1 MAQQDFNNFKLRL
14 QEWKETHSEEYDMFE
29 EEMNSRDAVGYQ
41 KIMGL
46 AVTLVPAYQKL
57 IKQKANLGTFDDIS
71 DIENLFKE
79 NKLAQTLINEFEN
92 SDKNSIV
99 PAMLYWLYFGQS
111 FERMVEKGEE
121 LRKTP
126 NISYLN
132 KFFIKSTIDFLRN
145 KSIKLGLRT
154 KADWEK
160 HHRLMKEVD
169 NNEAL
174 KLEIDSKIDIPVSKP
189 KNNKELTLEDM
200 IMLDDE
206 KKEILLTKIGDYI
219 RQGTKGKR
227 IAWMILALRQLG
239 YLPNKTYDRRLFN
252 AIRDKFGLEIGSDK
266 GIYNYLDNRT
276 AKDDKSEID
285 DLKNY
290 FTLNSIQSGSL

>member
-1 MAQQDFNNFKLRL
+1 MPQQDFDTFKLRL

-29 EEMNSRDAVGYQ
+29 EEMNSKDASGYQ
-41 KIMGL
+41 KIMSL
-46 AVTLVPAYQKL
+46 AVRLVPAYQKL
-57 IKQKANLGTFDDIS
+57 INKKANQGTFDDIS
-71 DIENLFKE
+71 YIENLFTK

-92 SDKNSIV
+92 PNKNSLV
-99 PAMLYWLYFGQS
+99 PAMLYWLYFGKS
-111 FERMVEKGEE
+111 FERIVEEGEE

-132 KFFIKSTIDFLRN
+132 KFVIKSTINILRK
-145 KSIKLGLRT
+145 KSISLGLRT
-154 KADWEK
+154 KADWEE
-160 HHRLMKEVD
+160 HYHLMNEVD
-169 NNEAL
+169 NNKAL
-174 KLEIDSKIDIPVSKP
+174 ELEIDTKRDVPVIKP

-200 IMLDDE
+200 IILDDE
-206 KKEILLTKIGDYI
+206 KKKILLTKIGEYI
-219 RQGTKGKR
+219 RQGTKGKK

-239 YLPNKTYDRRLFN
+239 YLLNSTSDRHLFN

-290 FTLNSIQSGSL
+290 FTQNSIQSSSL

>member
-14 QEWKETHSEEYDMFE
+14 QEWKETHSEEYDLFE
-29 EEMNSRDAVGYQ
+29 EEMNSQDAIGYQ

-57 IKQKANLGTFDDIS
+57 IKQKANQGTFDDVS
-71 DIENLFKE
+71 DIETLFIE

-92 SDKNSIV
+92 ADKNSII

-121 LRKTP
+121 LRRTP
-126 NISYLN
+126 HISYIN
-132 KFFIKSTIDFLRN
+132 KFVIKSTIDFLRN

-154 KADWEK
+154 KADWEE

-169 NNEAL
+169 NSDIL
-174 KLEIDSKIDIPVSKP
+174 DLGIDVKTKTSLAKP
-189 KNNKELTLEDM
+189 KDNKELTLEDM

-206 KKEILLTKIGDYI
+206 KKKVLLTKIGDYI
-219 RQGTKGKR
+219 RQGTKGKK
-227 IAWMILALRQLG
+227 IAWMILALKQLG
-239 YLPNKTYDRRLFN
+239 YLVNPASDRHLFK
-252 AIRDKFGLEIGSDK
+252 AIRDKFDLPIGTNESIYRYLEKNAQEYD
-266 GIYNYLDNRT
+266 R
-276 AKDDKSEID
+276 SEIKA
-285 DLKNY
+285 LMNY
-290 FTLNSIQSGSL
+290 FILK